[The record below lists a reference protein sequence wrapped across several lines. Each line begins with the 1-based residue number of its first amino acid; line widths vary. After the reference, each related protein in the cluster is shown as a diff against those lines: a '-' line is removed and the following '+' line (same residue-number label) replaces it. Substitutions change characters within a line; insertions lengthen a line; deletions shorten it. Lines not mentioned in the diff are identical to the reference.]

1 METEGALLSTVIN
14 CIKGRLIKANLLQ
27 WLSGYIGV
35 SALPDALWFREHVL
49 AVVRFK
55 YSYSSPTLWGIT
67 RSYPLSQLLII
78 SLHFHY
84 YSHLCLFPHTHLWF
98 PAQFVA
104 AGWGGV
110 IEQEPVET
118 CGVCLRQFVEH
129 AAHFSGVP
137 AWLWWKKCAQWSWV
151 IMLSCLWE
159 TLNAWAASTSSVFCL
174 SRRCHRQYGG

>member
-55 YSYSSPTLWGIT
+55 YSYSSPTLRHHSGRPSVT
-67 RSYPLSQLLII
+67 TAHNQPSSPLLFTSP
-78 SLHFHY
+78 FVP
-84 YSHLCLFPHTHLWF
+84 SHSTVVSWTICSCRM
-98 PAQFVA
+98 
-104 AGWGGV
+104 GGGV
-110 IEQEPVET
+110 IEQEPAET
-118 CGVCLRQFVEH
+118 CGVCLRQFAEH
-129 AAHFSGVP
+129 AAHFSGVS
-137 AWLWWKKCAQWSWV
+137 AWLWCKKCAQCSWV

-159 TLNAWAASTSSVFCL
+159 TLNAWAASTSSILCL